1 MEPNPKKRS
10 QTRGGVSHTGRSA
23 MQGDANA
30 NANAIA
36 NANAN
41 ANANE
46 HLVWICTKR
55 GLTTPLLVLV
65 ETLRFLWMVSSKM
78 NSFKIPMNS
87 RS

>member
-30 NANAIA
+30 NANANAI
-36 NANAN
+36 ANAN

>member
-30 NANAIA
+30 NAI
-36 NANAN
+36 ANAN

>member
-10 QTRGGVSHTGRSA
+10 QTRGGGVSHTGRSA

-30 NANAIA
+30 NAI
-36 NANAN
+36 

>member
-36 NANAN
+36 IAN

>member
-1 MEPNPKKRS
+1 
-10 QTRGGVSHTGRSA
+10 

-36 NANAN
+36 IAN

>member
-30 NANAIA
+30 NANA
-36 NANAN
+36 NAIAN

>member
-30 NANAIA
+30 NAI
-36 NANAN
+36 